1 MNKYN
6 LAQILAAWK
15 ASYDED
21 MEKEYPGFIQKLTS
35 NRKDT
40 DEKKNR

>member
-35 NRKDT
+35 NRKDP

>member
-21 MEKEYPGFIQKLTS
+21 MTVEYPGFIQNLTKE
-35 NRKDT
+35 KDEE
-40 DEKKNR
+40 EKN